1 MLITRRKVK
10 LTRTSPNVVLVT
22 IDCLRYDRCGF
33 NGHDRET
40 TPTLDRVAHEATI
53 FDAATASG
61 PRTSESVPGILG
73 GVLSADCGFY
83 DELAFKAV
91 PADAPTLATW
101 LGERG
106 YRTVAAVAN
115 PQLSP
120 VRNFDRGFETFAN
133 LRIEDDGDRFK
144 GDDGSDGSTGG
155 VADRIARLRSRLR
168 DPIRE
173 RLRERGPRL
182 TDPATLA
189 FLFERVA
196 RKRSG
201 WPTVPGEDVI
211 DRLLA
216 TLTASADDDPVF
228 AWTHLND
235 LHAPIHPGRAR
246 EGGLLGSPSDLTQ
259 FRWDLER
266 VADRYEPNYA
276 AMYESTLRYVDAQ
289 VGRLV
294 DYLQAEGMWNETILV
309 VTADHGEALHDRGL
323 YGHAAGNDR
332 YVYDSTR
339 DYMYQELLHVPL
351 LIREPD
357 GEGRRVG
364 EPFSLAWLHE
374 LIADVADIERGDFP
388 RESGRESHR
397 DPSSSALVVAD
408 AISAEGHTIVTHR
421 GRYKRIGECAS
432 GDRGPLDG
440 DPLLF
445 DLELDPG
452 ERTDLS
458 AHRSVPEL
466 AAAAEEVFTR
476 PEALRPLGGEIDAE
490 TRELLGQLGYQ

>member
-1 MLITRRKVK
+1 MLIIRREVE
-10 LTRTSPNVVLVT
+10 TIMPRPNVVLVT
-22 IDCLRYDRCGF
+22 VDCLRYDRCGF
-33 NGHDRET
+33 NGHDRDT
-40 TPTLDRVAHEATI
+40 TPTLDRLAQEATI

-61 PRTSESVPGILG
+61 PRTSESVPGILAG
-73 GVLSADCGFY
+73 LLSAECAFY
-83 DELAFKAV
+83 DELPFKAI
-91 PADAPTLATW
+91 PSGAPTLATW
-101 LGERG
+101 LREQG
-106 YRTVAAVAN
+106 YRTVAAIAN

-133 LRIEDDGDRFK
+133 LRIEDDGDRFERD
-144 GDDGSDGSTGG
+144 GGPDDSTGG
-155 VADRIARLRSRLR
+155 IGDRIAGLRRRLR

-182 TDPATLA
+182 IDPATLA
-189 FLFERVA
+189 FLLERIA

-211 DRLLA
+211 NRLLSTLDA
-216 TLTASADDDPVF
+216 TADDEPMF

-235 LHAPIHPGRAR
+235 LHAPIHPGRVR

-289 VGRLV
+289 IGRLV
-294 DYLQAEGMWNETILV
+294 DYLRAEGLWEETILV
-309 VTADHGEALHDRGL
+309 VTSDHGEALHDRGV

-332 YVYDSTR
+332 YAYDPTR
-339 DYMYQELLHVPL
+339 DYMFEELLHVPL
-351 LIREPD
+351 LVREPN
-357 GEGRRVG
+357 GEGRRVR
-364 EPFSLAWLHE
+364 EPFSLAWIHE
-374 LIADVADIERGDFP
+374 LIAEVAGLEPGEFARQ
-388 RESGRESHR
+388 SGRESYR
-397 DPSSSALVVAD
+397 NPSATATVIAD
-408 AISAEGHTIVTHR
+408 AISADGHTIATRR
-421 GRYKRIGECAS
+421 GRYKRISECAG
-432 GDRGPLDG
+432 GDRGSLDG

-445 DLELDPG
+445 DLETDPG

-458 AHRSVPEL
+458 GRRSVPEL

-476 PEALRPLGGEIDAE
+476 PGAIRSVRGEIDTG